1 LKGFP
6 NRIMRRA
13 LLSTAI
19 GLATAPGAALAQQSG
34 GQQAPA
40 SDTPSVQSNGIE
52 DIVVMARRSA
62 ESQQA
67 VPIAITT
74 VTAQKLTD
82 LNVRDILDIQ
92 KVTPGLYVSSSQSTG
107 KARLTIRGQIEVDNR
122 LTGERAVGVYIDG
135 VAYPHTYGLTSS
147 LIDLSQ
153 IEVLK
158 GPQGTL
164 FGKNT
169 TGGAINVTTARPEY
183 NWGGYVDLQYGSY
196 NKMQGLAVVN
206 APLVDDKLAV
216 RVVGQITSR
225 EGYYREA
232 DGHRSSGDHS
242 GYGRV
247 EVRADPASN
256 VRILVSA
263 DYARNR
269 DGEGHGVLTFEA
281 LSQPANVAALQS
293 IAAQMGLSPAVPA
306 NLTTAYNAF
315 RTYYDAQQIN
325 PRLGF
330 GFPRLPAFDNLDTW
344 SVTGNLAVDIGHV
357 TAKSITSYRFLS
369 RAAFY
374 DLDDTPFDLLSQ
386 RESSRLHAF
395 SQEFQLS
402 SIDGVGLDWQAG
414 LYYSRETGNDTNTS
428 DVYDY
433 INPGRAAIVDTGVV
447 NSSKAAYA
455 QAVYNIT
462 PKWRVTGGA
471 RYTRDFKEILSRN
484 RIDPSLALPPLPGGS
499 AVCAQLTPALG
510 GPVFPNCLN
519 TASTTSSKATWLIS
533 TDWRP
538 VEHTMLY
545 GSVSKGYKAGG
556 FTPPGTSVFKTQ
568 AALDAAFT
576 PYLPETVT
584 SYEVG
589 FKSDLFDR
597 RLRINGSAYYLDYTN
612 IQASTREFTNNLLI
626 SIIHNAASATIYG
639 GELEVT
645 AAPTNNLTLTGS
657 AGYIH
662 AKYNKYVARDTA
674 GNVADLSGTP
684 FAAPK
689 WTASAGGT
697 YTIPLSDGSIRLNA
711 NYAWTDDVIFVGT
724 AASLPSV
731 TQKAYGLLDARISW
745 HIASQGLDVA
755 VFAKNLTDKVYFQN
769 IALAGP
775 INIGSLG
782 DPRTFGIQ
790 ARKTF

>member
-1 LKGFP
+1 MKSFP
-6 NRIMRRA
+6 NRMMRRA

-19 GLATAPGAALAQQSG
+19 GLATTPVAALAQAAGSSASASEAQSSQPG
-34 GQQAPA
+34 
-40 SDTPSVQSNGIE
+40 GIE
-52 DIVVMARRSA
+52 DILVTARRSS
-62 ESQQA
+62 ESQQS

-74 VTAQKLTD
+74 VTSQRLTD

-122 LTGERAVGVYIDG
+122 LTGERAVGLYIDG

-147 LIDLSQ
+147 LIDLAQ

-169 TGGAINVTTARPEY
+169 TGGAINVTTAHPEY
-183 NWGGYVDLQYGSY
+183 QWGGYVDLQYGSY
-196 NKMQGLAVVN
+196 NKMLGLAVVN
-206 APLVDDKLAV
+206 APLIDDKLAI
-216 RVVGQITSR
+216 RVVGQINSR

-232 DGHRSSGDHS
+232 DGYRSSGDHS
-242 GYGRV
+242 GYGRIL
-247 EVRADPASN
+247 VRADPAPN
-256 VRILVSA
+256 VHLLLSA

-269 DGEGHGVLTFEA
+269 DGEGHAVVTYEA
-281 LSQPANVAALQS
+281 LSQPANVAAL
-293 IAAQMGLSPAVPA
+293 AAIDAQLGLSVTPA
-306 NLTTAYNAF
+306 NLATAYGAF
-315 RTYYDAQQIN
+315 RTYFDAQQAN

-330 GFPRLPAFDNLDTW
+330 GKPPVRAFDNLDTW
-344 SVTGNLAVDIGHV
+344 SVSGNLAVDIGSV
-357 TAKSITSYRFLS
+357 TAKSITAYRYLS
-369 RAAFY
+369 RSAFY
-374 DLDDTPFDLLSQ
+374 DLDGTPFDLLNQ
-386 RESSRLHAF
+386 RETSRLHAF
-395 SQEFQLS
+395 SEELQLS
-402 SIDGVGLDWQAG
+402 SIDGKGLDWQAG
-414 LYYSRETGNDTNTS
+414 LYYSRETGFDNQTS

-433 INPGRAAIVDTGVV
+433 VNPGRAAIVDSGVV

-462 PKWRVTGGA
+462 PTWRVTGGA

-484 RIDPSLALPPLPGGS
+484 RIDPSLALPPLPGGA

-510 GPVFPNCLN
+510 GPVFPNCLY
-519 TASTTSSKATWLIS
+519 TASTTNSKVTWLAS

-538 VEHTMLY
+538 VEHTMVY
-545 GSVSKGYKAGG
+545 ASVSRGYKAGG

-597 RLRINGSAYYLDYTN
+597 RVRINGSAYYLDYTN

-645 AAPTNNLTLTGS
+645 AAPTRNLTITGS
-657 AGYIH
+657 TGYIH
-662 AKYNKYVARDTA
+662 AKYNTYVARDTA
-674 GNVADLSGTP
+674 GNITDLSGTP

-689 WTASAGGT
+689 WTAAVGGT
-697 YTIPLSDGSIRLNA
+697 YTVPLSDGSIRMNA
-711 NYAWTDDVIFVGT
+711 NYAWTDDIVFAGT

-745 HIASQGLDVA
+745 HVASQGLDVA
-755 VFAKNLTDKVYFQN
+755 VFAKNLTDKIYYQN

-775 INIGSLG
+775 INLGSLG